1 MQLTCPATKGYDYT
15 TPIHTL
21 SEAFDPDSPVIANN
35 YCRDTMQLTS
45 AWFEDTGHARK
56 KLGLPPAVVEEGDL
70 DEVVCSLL
78 HSQLV
83 APSACSPPLLSQE

>member
-1 MQLTCPATKGYDYT
+1 
-15 TPIHTL
+15 
-21 SEAFDPDSPVIANN
+21 
-35 YCRDTMQLTS
+35 MQLTS